1 MNKNILKISTLVA
14 IWAFC
19 SQNATAQQGFGTN
32 QPSKASVI
40 EMKSGTK
47 GLLIPR
53 VALTGLNNFDPI
65 KGELGTDA
73 AKVNSLLVY
82 NTATTTGI
90 TPGYYYWTTDGT
102 TPNSYWKRLLAGD
115 DAAALSL
122 LGDVTGT
129 LGATTVVKIQG
140 RDVANAAPTSNQVLT
155 WNGSA
160 WTPTSLTP
168 AQITDAQN
176 VTAGSN
182 KVTLGGTPVG
192 ASLQPFSID
201 VVEANLTLS
210 NMGGKVTTNQITPGA
225 GGQVLVTSADGTT
238 TNWVEQFEIVPAT
251 TNALT
256 SVVNSMTS
264 NVNGVSSSANIIN
277 TNGLS
282 VAGTELT
289 STVNGVPA
297 TVDLAPAV
305 TAATTHTLGMS
316 GNTLTSIVNGVSP
329 TVDVV
334 TSNTLVLTDNEL
346 VSTVNGVATTP
357 AVDLSKYLDNTDEQE
372 ITDFSVTG
380 GNLSITIE
388 NGNTMTVPLSSID
401 TDNQTITDLSLN
413 GTQLSITLER
423 GNTIAVEL
431 AALTNTTN
439 LENGTN
445 TTVSGNGSATTPY
458 EVNVATGNGTTL
470 GVVRQADTAPSVTVT
485 NGVLAVDPANV
496 AITNALTSSGN
507 QMSSTVNSG
516 TAQTASIIN
525 TNALSLNTDNHLVST
540 INGIPSS
547 ALDLSAAVQAGETL
561 TSITQD
567 AYTGVITYKRER
579 DADQTAN
586 VVNATSDNL
595 ISYDAGAFL
604 NATTIQNNQLNTVV
618 AQGTGIT
625 VTPSTSGN
633 TTTYTVA
640 ANPVDAA
647 DLTNKGTLSVSGG
660 LEFTGSSNGTDKLL
674 ANAGIGVANGG
685 IDNVKLAD
693 NAVTTVKILDKN
705 VTPAKIEGGTEG
717 QVLTTNTAGEATW
730 VTPTDNNTITT
741 VKADAAQS
749 YVSVT
754 SNPVT
759 PGETANREYTVGVNA
774 ATAQVGTT
782 AGTAGVVKPGHQF
795 EIETDGHLSVK
806 YAMPQFFYMPSVL
819 IDTAVATPVDLY
831 DAYSTQFG
839 SPDVASSNAE
849 TTSIPTFTVK
859 ELDFYVTYYDNTVI
873 DNVAISDT
881 GVMTYDII
889 GAPTNLSFVNV
900 VFKVRTT
907 PKP

>member
-32 QPSKASVI
+32 QPSKASAI
-40 EMKSGTK
+40 EMTSSSK

-53 VALTGLNNFDPI
+53 VALTELNDFDPI

-115 DAAALSL
+115 DAAALNL

-140 RDVANAAPTSNQVLT
+140 HDVAITAPTSNQVLT
-155 WNGSA
+155 WNGTA

-168 AQITDAQN
+168 TQITNKATLSLQDGLAI
-176 VTAGSN
+176 TAGSGTDALLGAATIGISN
-182 KVTLGGTPVG
+182 GGIAPVKIQPAAEPRTTRMVMVTQT
-192 ASLQPFSID
+192 
-201 VVEANLTLS
+201 
-210 NMGGKVTTNQITPGA
+210 
-225 GGQVLVTSADGTT
+225 DGTVT
-238 TNWVEQFEIVPAT
+238 WIPQTDIAPTT

-297 TVDLAPAV
+297 TVDLA
-305 TAATTHTLGMS
+305 
-316 GNTLTSIVNGVSP
+316 
-329 TVDVV
+329 
-334 TSNTLVLTDNEL
+334 
-346 VSTVNGVATTP
+346 
-357 AVDLSKYLDNTDEQE
+357 
-372 ITDFSVTG
+372 SV
-380 GNLSITIE
+380 
-388 NGNTMTVPLSSID
+388 
-401 TDNQTITDLSLN
+401 
-413 GTQLSITLER
+413 
-423 GNTIAVEL
+423 
-431 AALTNTTN
+431 
-439 LENGTN
+439 
-445 TTVSGNGSATTPY
+445 
-458 EVNVATGNGTTL
+458 
-470 GVVRQADTAPSVTVT
+470 
-485 NGVLAVDPANV
+485 
-496 AITNALTSSGN
+496 
-507 QMSSTVNSG
+507 
-516 TAQTASIIN
+516 
-525 TNALSLNTDNHLVST
+525 
-540 INGIPSS
+540 
-547 ALDLSAAVQAGETL
+547 VQAGETL

-567 AYTGVITYKRER
+567 VTSGVITYKRER

-586 VVNATSDNL
+586 VVRATSDNL
-595 ISYDAGAFL
+595 ISYNAGAFL

-819 IDTAVATPVDLY
+819 INTSAATGSVNLY
-831 DAYSTQFG
+831 TTYTTQFG
-839 SPDVASSNAE
+839 SPLVSSGSAE
-849 TTSIPTFTVK
+849 AGGIPTLSVK
-859 ELDFYVTYYDNTVI
+859 DLDFYVTYYDTNVI
-873 DNVAISDT
+873 SNIQIDAN
-881 GVMTYDII
+881 GNMTYNVI